1 MKALRVICLITVSLM
16 ALSPFGV
23 VMAQEEQPEPELISA
38 DYGLELTPVIGRYDT
53 IIVAGRDKPLDFNLT
68 NTGTATVNNI
78 TFSADGPGDW
88 EINFEQD
95 KISALEA
102 EEKERVDV
110 TLEVPQG
117 TTPGDYMIHLNVAG
131 DEVSAPQVD
140 IRVAVNPAVTEPE
153 IELRQLYPTL
163 EAIAGE
169 EFVFEVEFL
178 YKAASM
184 QEPPKVF
191 NLVTEVPQGWDVHMT
206 PPYEKEKKLS
216 SISLKPSFTFGD
228 KMRVVATPPFPPLP
242 EPGEYPITLKITDDT
257 GDLTDSVEYTAIITA
272 RYNLTLSPAGER
284 FNTTATAGEESFFSV
299 RVANLG
305 TGDINKVNL
314 SATKPDGWTVEF
326 TPDELEVIE
335 ALKTR
340 TVDVSIL
347 PPPETIAGDYQ
358 ITLKA
363 SGTQATA
370 RDMNT
375 RVTVESPTIWGW
387 VGVII
392 IILVVAGLVVIFMRF
407 SRR

>member
-1 MKALRVICLITVSLM
+1 MKVLRLICLITVSLL
-16 ALSPFGV
+16 ALSPVGV
-23 VMAQEEQPEPELISA
+23 VMAQEEQPEEVIA
-38 DYGLELTPVIGRYDT
+38 EYGLELTPVTERYDT
-53 IIVAGRDKPLDFNLT
+53 ITVAGRDKPLDFNLV

-78 TFSADGPGDW
+78 TLSADGPGGW
-88 EINFEQD
+88 EIDFEQEEVA
-95 KISALEA
+95 ALEA
-102 EEKERVDV
+102 GERERVDV
-110 TLEVPQG
+110 SLEVPVG
-117 TTPGDYMIHLNVAG
+117 TTPGDYMIHLNAAG

-140 IRVAVNPAVTEPE
+140 IRVTVNPSVTDPK

-163 EAIAGE
+163 EAVAGE
-169 EFVFEVEFL
+169 QFVFEVEFL
-178 YKAASM
+178 YTAASM

-191 NLVTEVPQGWDVHMT
+191 NLITEVPQGWDVHMT

-228 KMRVVATPPFPPLP
+228 KMRLVATPPFPPLP
-242 EPGEYPITLKITDDT
+242 EPGEYPIRLKITDET
-257 GDLTDSVEYTAIITA
+257 GELTDSVEYTAIITA

-284 FNTTATAGEESFFSV
+284 YNTTATAGEEKFFSV
-299 RVANLG
+299 RLANLG
-305 TGDINKVNL
+305 TGDINKVSL
-314 SATKPDGWTVEF
+314 SSTKPEGWTVEF

-340 TVDVSIL
+340 TVDVSIQ

-363 SGTQATA
+363 TGTQATA
-370 RDMNT
+370 RDMNI